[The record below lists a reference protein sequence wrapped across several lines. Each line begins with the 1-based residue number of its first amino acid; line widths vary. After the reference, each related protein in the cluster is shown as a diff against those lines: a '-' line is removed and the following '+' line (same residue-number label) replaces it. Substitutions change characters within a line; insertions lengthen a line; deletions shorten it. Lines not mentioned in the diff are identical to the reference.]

1 MKDELLCISLI
12 ICSLIYFSIMSFQLI
27 AYYKFK
33 LLIKKFDM
41 VSLLDS
47 LYEITI
53 FIVGFLYLG
62 IFISSI
68 ADVFLNMNQ
77 FANRN
82 IPFIIYAMP
91 LMGITFRILVNQG
104 LFAYNSSTLYIG
116 SKTSITKENVRI
128 NRIHK
133 YRLMNRAKI
142 IISIDSDFIVQEK
155 KYVIRTSFNNL
166 QSFMSSFGNNV
177 DII

>member
-1 MKDELLCISLI
+1 MKNELLGISLI
-12 ICSLIYFSIMSFQLI
+12 IYSFIYFSIMSFQLN

-33 LLIKKFDM
+33 ILVKKFDM

-53 FIVGFLYLG
+53 CIVGFLYLG

-91 LMGITFRILVNQG
+91 LMGITFRTLVNQG

-116 SKTSITKENVRI
+116 SKELITKENVRI
-128 NRIHK
+128 NRIHM

-155 KYVIRTSFNNL
+155 KYVIRTSLNNL
-166 QSFMSSFGNNV
+166 QPFMSSFGNNV